1 VPPAWHIAFTAAHEH
16 AVFATGNALLGIN
29 AHIQRDLP
37 FTLYELHVQGNPISA
52 EDHTLVND
60 FLAQVD
66 ATAEIAQRFD
76 PTFDDNADPAALFQL
91 IVDWRALA
99 FSNFV
104 RLRDAPTPEARAAV
118 ATEIEAYAG
127 DVAENIAQSMAYPPG
142 TDSASRDAY
151 CATHKGEKGK

>member
-1 VPPAWHIAFTAAHEH
+1 M
-16 AVFATGNALLGIN
+16 
-29 AHIQRDLP
+29 
-37 FTLYELHVQGNPISA
+37 QGNPISY

-66 ATAEIAQRFD
+66 ASAEIAQRFD

-91 IVDWRALA
+91 IVAWREQA

-104 RLRDAPTPEARAAV
+104 RLRDAPTPEARAVV

-127 DVAENIAQSMAYPPG
+127 AVAGGIAQATAYPPG
-142 TDSASRDAY
+142 TDSAARDAY
-151 CATHKGEKGK
+151 CAAQQGKQDK